1 MTTKFFCNRCDEPGD
16 ITTRTFKVI
25 TVTVMQQ
32 EQPPNHLCANCL
44 ADSLLQAVV
53 SLADTPTAIDYAQV
67 KQRASE
73 ASRAYAQVER
83 VSEER
88 DELRHK
94 LTEVKS
100 EATAAGRYD
109 LWLAERTDLL
119 QQLDAVKQE
128 RDVALAK
135 IATAERTAADTQK
148 RNQAA
153 AKQAEHEDPA
163 YLASVAAREAKRAAG
178 THR

>member
-1 MTTKFFCNRCDEPGD
+1 MATRYVCDRCNDEPG
-16 ITTRTFKVI
+16 ITSQKFASGIDVVVAQTQAPT
-25 TVTVMQQ
+25 
-32 EQPPNHLCANCL
+32 HLCSDCL
-44 ADSLLQAVV
+44 AKAMLEAVN
-53 SLADTPTAIDYAQV
+53 SLADTPCARDLAET

-83 VSEER
+83 ITEER

-94 LTEVKS
+94 LTEAKN
-100 EATAAGRYD
+100 ETTASARYD
-109 LWLAERTDLL
+109 SWLHERSELL
-119 QQLDAVKQE
+119 TQIDALKAE

-135 IATAERTAADTQK
+135 IATAERTAADQAK

-178 THR
+178 ANR